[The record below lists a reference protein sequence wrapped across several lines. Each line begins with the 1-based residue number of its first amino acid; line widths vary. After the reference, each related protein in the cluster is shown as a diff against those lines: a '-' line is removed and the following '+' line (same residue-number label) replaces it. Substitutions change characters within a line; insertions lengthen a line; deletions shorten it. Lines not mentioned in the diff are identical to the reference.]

1 MPPSHPPSS
10 QAKKQ
15 QSISSFFTPKST
27 AAAKTNPSPPISSA
41 SAPVASLFAQLSENE
56 ATPQKSS
63 SDGMKRRI
71 ESGNSPTENQGPD
84 PKRAKRTS
92 DEDHPPLQRRNNERQ
107 SSPTA
112 PPSSERTSK
121 YIFSSSPVVPHIIA
135 EEEPEWERRRKESLH
150 QRFVRKLG
158 RPDSIAELRKRNHV
172 VGEDLPAEGDAEED
186 EDHEQEEPPPK
197 KGAKAKKGGARA
209 NGKLTPM
216 EQQYLEIKR
225 KHMDTIIL
233 YEVGYKFRFLGEDAR
248 TAAKVLSIV
257 CIPGKFR
264 YDEHPSES
272 NYSKFASASF
282 PIARLHVHV
291 KRLVSAGHKVGVVRQ
306 VETAALKAAGDNRNA
321 PFVRKLTNVYTKGT
335 YVDDLEGLEGSVAA
349 PAGAPAT
356 GYLLCLTESNARGW
370 GNDEKVH
377 VGIVAVQPATGSII
391 YDEFEDG
398 FMRSEIE
405 TRLLHIAPC
414 EYLIVGD
421 LSNATEKLVKHL
433 CGSKSNVFGDR
444 ARVERI
450 EKSKTIAAQA
460 YSHISSFYAEKLQ
473 CSASTSN
480 EVQSS
485 QMLDKVH
492 QLSEHVT
499 IGLSAMITHLT
510 EYGLEHIFELTKNFQ
525 PFSARTHM
533 LLNGNT
539 LNSLEIYTNQTD
551 NTEKGSLFWTLDRTK
566 TRFGKRML
574 RNWVGRPLL
583 DKSKLE
589 ERTSAVQELLDVKRI
604 GHVDRIK
611 KVLLSVKVDL
621 EKVLVR
627 IYYEKASRPEL
638 LGFLQILQRVADQFP
653 HVKAPN
659 DTGFE
664 SALLNDAIAL
674 LPRTS
679 EEIIQFLDRI
689 NVQAA
694 KDDDKYSF
702 FRDEHETDDITDHK
716 LGIAAVEHE
725 LNEYRAVAASILGK
739 KKVEYAAVAGIEF
752 LIEVDNSPVA
762 NLKKVPASWIVISKT
777 KKVSR
782 FHTPEVVKMLRERD
796 QHKEA
801 LAAACDKAFTALLRE
816 ISGLHQPLRDCIQAL
831 AQLDCL
837 LSLTEVASQPG
848 YCKPTF
854 TSSTQIH
861 VTGGRHPMVEQLLL
875 DSYVPNNIHL
885 SNRQEFDT
893 IDPSALLI
901 TGPNMGGKSSYV
913 RSVALIAIMGQIGSY
928 VPADSADIGMLDA
941 VFTRMGVFDNMMRGE
956 STFMVE
962 LGETSD
968 ILKQAT
974 PRSLVI
980 LDELGR
986 GTSTHDGVAIA
997 EAVLRELVDR
1007 GVMTLF
1013 ITHYQQLARL
1023 EEALATQGLKN
1034 VHMRFFEEG
1043 EEKVTFLYE
1052 LGEGVAHRSY
1062 GLNVARLANV
1072 PVSVLEVAAV
1082 KSKEMEQRTERR
1094 RIENIS
1100 SVLNEILHPD
1110 DEKSSRDA
1118 RMDAQL
1124 GAKRI
1129 EWTYTNNIGTSG
1141 KPEPWQAIVNVSDPG
1156 ITCGIDPKPPALK
1169 AVARAGSDI
1178 VIHWSGI
1185 IRMHNGPALSVG
1197 QVISL
1202 LNMQAY
1208 HIDFFKIKGDGF
1220 DKAQKKWANEI
1231 VMDNNRTD
1239 IVRIP
1244 SDIEIGL
1251 YVFRTELL
1259 ALHGNA
1265 PSLPTSFGG
1274 PQFYTHCFNVE
1285 ITGGGNVK
1293 PEGVKF
1299 PGAYQPNDPGV
1310 KFFLGQKEKWESY
1323 PVPGPP
1329 VYAGK
1334 YDAPSGSPPV
1344 VAREATGVF
1353 PDEFQKKYDIY
1364 KAKQDKFALEAN
1376 DKSNELNAPK
1386 GVANAGGFV
1395 STATSFGSF
1404 LKKHNQEGK
1413 ELEKELQVLR
1423 QEAIQLGIA
1432 TA

>member
-1 MPPSHPPSS
+1 MESD
-10 QAKKQ
+10 
-15 QSISSFFTPKST
+15 
-27 AAAKTNPSPPISSA
+27 
-41 SAPVASLFAQLSENE
+41 ED
-56 ATPQKSS
+56 ATPQRQNSIGTKRCVEPED
-63 SDGMKRRI
+63 SDV
-71 ESGNSPTENQGPD
+71 ENQGRD
-84 PKRAKRTS
+84 PKRARRTP
-92 DEDHPPLQRRNNERQ
+92 DEDNLPLQRVSNERQ
-107 SSPTA
+107 TSNNA
-112 PPSSERTSK
+112 PPRSERTSK
-121 YIFSSSPVVPHIIA
+121 YIFSSSPVVVDEVA
-135 EEEPEWERRRKESLH
+135 VDEPESEKRRKETLH
-150 QRFVRKLG
+150 KRFVQKLG
-158 RPDSIAELRKRNHV
+158 RPDSIAELRRRNHV
-172 VGEDLPAEGDAEED
+172 TSEDGPAEGEED
-186 EDHEQEEPPPK
+186 EEQEEEEPPPK

-216 EQQYLEIKR
+216 EQQYLDIKR
-225 KHMDTIIL
+225 KHLDTVIL
-233 YEVGYKFRFLGEDAR
+233 YEVGYKFRFMGEDAR

-264 YDEHPSES
+264 YDEHPSEAH
-272 NYSKFASASF
+272 YPKFASASF
-282 PIARLHVHV
+282 PVARLHVHV

-335 YVDDLEGLEGSVAA
+335 YVDDLEGLEGPVAA

-391 YDEFEDG
+391 YDDFEDG

-414 EYLIVGD
+414 EYLIIGE
-421 LSNATEKLVKHL
+421 LSSATEKLIKHL
-433 CGSKSNVFGDR
+433 SGSKSNVFGDQ
-444 ARVERI
+444 ARVERV
-450 EKSKTIAAQA
+450 EKSKTMAAQA
-460 YSHISSFYAEKLQ
+460 YSHISSFYADKMQ
-473 CSASTSN
+473 SSSSTST
-480 EVQSS
+480 EEQSS
-485 QMLDKVH
+485 QILDKVH

-510 EYGLEHIFELTKNFQ
+510 EYGLEHIFDLTKNFQ

-551 NTEKGSLFWTLDRTK
+551 NAETGSLFWTLDRTK

-589 ERTSAVQELLDVKRI
+589 ERTSAVEELLDGERTR
-604 GHVDRIK
+604 HVDRIK
-611 KVLLSVKVDL
+611 KVLSSVKVDL

-638 LGFLQILQRVADQFP
+638 LSFLQILQRVANDFH
-653 HVKAPN
+653 HVKSPSDA
-659 DTGFE
+659 GFE
-664 SALLNDAIAL
+664 STLLNEAIAL
-674 LPRTS
+674 LPRTG

-689 NVQAA
+689 NMQAA

-702 FRDEHETDDITDHK
+702 FRDEHETEDITDHK

-725 LNEYRAVAASILGK
+725 LNEHRAVAASILGK

-752 LIEVDNSPVA
+752 LIEVDNSPAA
-762 NLKKVPASWIVISKT
+762 NIKKVPASWIVISKT

-782 FHTPEVVKMLRERD
+782 FHSPEVVKMLRERD

-816 ISGLHQPLRDCIQAL
+816 ISGLHQPLRNCIQAMAL
-831 AQLDCL
+831 LDCL

-854 TSSTQIH
+854 TSSMQIH

-875 DSYVPNNIHL
+875 DSYVPNNISL
-885 SNRQEFDT
+885 SNRQNFDT
-893 IDPSALLI
+893 RDPSALLI

-913 RSVALIAIMGQIGSY
+913 RSVALISIMGQIGSY
-928 VPADSADIGMLDA
+928 VPAESAELGMLDA
-941 VFTRMGVFDNMMRGE
+941 VFTRMGAFDNMMRGE

-1023 EEALATQGLKN
+1023 EDALGAQGLKN

-1043 EEKVTFLYE
+1043 EKKVTFLYE
-1052 LGEGVAHRSY
+1052 VGEGVAHRSY

-1072 PVSVLEVAAV
+1072 PESVLQLAGV
-1082 KSKEMEQRTERR
+1082 KSKEMEQRTEKRR
-1094 RIENIS
+1094 VENLS
-1100 SVLNEILHPD
+1100 AMLNRL
-1110 DEKSSRDA
+1110 
-1118 RMDAQL
+1118 
-1124 GAKRI
+1124 
-1129 EWTYTNNIGTSG
+1129 
-1141 KPEPWQAIVNVSDPG
+1141 
-1156 ITCGIDPKPPALK
+1156 
-1169 AVARAGSDI
+1169 
-1178 VIHWSGI
+1178 
-1185 IRMHNGPALSVG
+1185 
-1197 QVISL
+1197 
-1202 LNMQAY
+1202 
-1208 HIDFFKIKGDGF
+1208 
-1220 DKAQKKWANEI
+1220 
-1231 VMDNNRTD
+1231 
-1239 IVRIP
+1239 
-1244 SDIEIGL
+1244 
-1251 YVFRTELL
+1251 
-1259 ALHGNA
+1259 LHGA
-1265 PSLPTSFGG
+1265 DEMECTESLDRFVG
-1274 PQFYTHCFNVE
+1274 
-1285 ITGGGNVK
+1285 
-1293 PEGVKF
+1293 
-1299 PGAYQPNDPGV
+1299 
-1310 KFFLGQKEKWESY
+1310 
-1323 PVPGPP
+1323 
-1329 VYAGK
+1329 
-1334 YDAPSGSPPV
+1334 
-1344 VAREATGVF
+1344 
-1353 PDEFQKKYDIY
+1353 
-1364 KAKQDKFALEAN
+1364 ALER
-1376 DKSNELNAPK
+1376 L
-1386 GVANAGGFV
+1386 
-1395 STATSFGSF
+1395 
-1404 LKKHNQEGK
+1404 
-1413 ELEKELQVLR
+1413 
-1423 QEAIQLGIA
+1423 
-1432 TA
+1432 